1 MANAVFSPKDFKAY
15 VILEGASSALNG
27 NGFASGEV
35 NPNAPAITADLL
47 KLLKKKKPYLER
59 LSKDEL
65 KSIAKKKNIKGIS
78 NKSRDELITLLGRKN
93 DNIESNVEATPAND
107 PNALV
112 SNIRQLE
119 QTAEQTSIYDMT
131 TEELQNY
138 CKSRGMKTYKRRRNE
153 LIEWLEMNNENEQ
166 FDHYLTDN
174 ENVL

>member
-1 MANAVFSPKDFKAY
+1 MRIIKKKSKEELFELCKEKKLKPSSRMKKA
-15 VILEGASSALNG
+15 E
-27 NGFASGEV
+27 
-35 NPNAPAITADLL
+35 LL
-47 KLLKKKKPYLER
+47 KLLKKKKPDLDR

-65 KSIAKKKNIKGIS
+65 KEIAKKKNMKGIS
-78 NKSRDELITLLGRKN
+78 NKSREELIAMLDKKK
-93 DNIESNVEATPAND
+93 ENVEGKSEATPTND
-107 PNALV
+107 PNALI

-119 QTAEQTSIYDMT
+119 QPTEQISIYDMT